1 MKTRNPGLV
10 ATTGCCV
17 AILASCAELEP
28 LAEYRPVVDPARTD
42 MTAFETDLGAC
53 RQIAIALQEDYRER
67 QAAQAGANL
76 MAGLLVGAMTGAVV
90 GSGTGDQGRFVA
102 AGALSGAA
110 AGASTTDYSYDLVQ
124 FGPRRV
130 VDRCMADRG
139 HSILSD
145 IGRG

>member
-1 MKTRNPGLV
+1 MKNRNLGLV
-10 ATTGCCV
+10 ATMGCCL
-17 AILASCAELEP
+17 AILAGCAEREP
-28 LAEYRPVVDPARTD
+28 LAEYRPVVDPGRTN
-42 MTAFETDLGAC
+42 MSAFEDDLGTC

-76 MAGLLVGAMTGAVV
+76 MAGLLVGALTGAVV
-90 GSGTGDQGRFVA
+90 GSGTGYQGRFVA
-102 AGALSGAA
+102 AGALSGAT
-110 AGASTTDYSYDLVQ
+110 AGASTTDYSYDLVE

-130 VDRCMADRG
+130 VDRCMTDRG